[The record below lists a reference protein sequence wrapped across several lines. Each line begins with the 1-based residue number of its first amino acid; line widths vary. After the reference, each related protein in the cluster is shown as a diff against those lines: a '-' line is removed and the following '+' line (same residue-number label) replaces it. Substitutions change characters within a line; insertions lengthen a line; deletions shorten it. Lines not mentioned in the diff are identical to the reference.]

1 MKILENLDSFKI
13 TVPQIS
19 SYKDFL
25 KISRKLKPILFT
37 ESFDQRWK
45 IYSSKNIPRYYSDR
59 E

>member
-25 KISRKLKPILFT
+25 KISRKLKPIL

>member
-1 MKILENLDSFKI
+1 MKILENLDSSKI
-13 TVPQIS
+13 TVLQIS

-25 KISRKLKPILFT
+25 KISRKLKPIL